1 MRMTYKELK
10 DEIAKMVPRGVEYTV
25 DLEGGNIAI
34 LTTDMKTFS
43 GSDGLIGKIAK
54 RIKRKI
60 VLRTPQDRMKSMD
73 DTKTFI
79 EDLIPDEAEITEM
92 YFDGCYGE
100 VIIQCKQ
107 PSTAVG
113 RRGEHIKAIRD
124 ATGWSVNVERTPPC
138 FPALCMIFGRIDN
151 TTPTSDESCSRIS
164 GSTSTGRPDP
174 VRHGPE

>member
-10 DEIAKMVPRGVEYTV
+10 DEIAKMVPRGVEYAV

-60 VLRTPQDRMKSMD
+60 VLRTPQDQMKSMD
-73 DTKTFI
+73 ETKAFI

-113 RRGEHIKAIRD
+113 RRGH
-124 ATGWSVNVERTPPC
+124 PPC
-138 FPALCMIFGRIDN
+138 FPAPCMTFGPIDN

-164 GSTSTGRPDP
+164 GSTFTVRPDP
-174 VRHGPE
+174 VRLGPE